1 MIKSKQG
8 DYIMHKRN
16 AFKTILLIIIIFA
29 AILFGLF
36 FFNFD
41 HLTAGKLSKVEVVL
55 KDPVTQSQSSLATLS
70 DEKSLKELTSIF
82 FGKFNED
89 FLSDTAEDSLLSVKF
104 TFEKKVIEFK
114 LLYTNVSEIKKY
126 TYFKYSDRRMKF
138 TIPSSHSERLNE
150 LLP

>member
-1 MIKSKQG
+1 
-8 DYIMHKRN
+8 MHKRN

-114 LLYTNVSEIKKY
+114 LFYTNDSGKKEY
-126 TYFKYSDRRMKF
+126 TYFKYPHRRMKF
-138 TIPSSHSERLNE
+138 TIPSSNSERLNE